1 MRSDPPSHLS
11 AGRARRD
18 ARRVRPATV
27 VDVSDEV
34 SVRVEREGGV
44 LWLRLDHPATRNALS
59 VDDLV
64 ALDAALRDD
73 TRDPAVRCVVLTGSE
88 PGSFCSGLRLGEGMA
103 GDMQS
108 GRAKEAADE
117 LFALLPTLP
126 VPVVAV
132 VDGPA
137 LGAGC
142 ELALRCDLRLASD
155 RASFGIPAARLGI
168 PYTPPSIEF
177 LTRRFGE
184 PVAAWLFYASSRLD
198 AAEALRLGLVHQV
211 VPQRRL
217 RDSANEL
224 TARIAASAPLVLRFF
239 KAAVAAAEGAGDAD
253 AVAAAFLGA
262 TTSDDFAE
270 TLRAIAERRD
280 PDFTGR

>member
-1 MRSDPPSHLS
+1 MRVS
-11 AGRARRD
+11 RD
-18 ARRVRPATV
+18 
-27 VDVSDEV
+27 
-34 SVRVEREGGV
+34 GGV
-44 LWLRLDHPATRNALS
+44 LWLGLDHPRTRNALS

-73 TRDPAVRCVVLTGSE
+73 ARDPAVRCVVITGNE

-108 GRAKEAADE
+108 GRAKQAADE
-117 LFALLPTLP
+117 LFALLPTVA

-132 VDGPA
+132 IDGPA
-137 LGAGC
+137 LGVGC
-142 ELALRCDLRLASD
+142 ELALRCDLRIASD
-155 RASFGIPAARLGI
+155 RAVLGIPAARLGI

-177 LTRRFGE
+177 LTRRFGQ

-198 AAEALRLGLVHQV
+198 AAEALRLGLLHQV
-211 VPQRRL
+211 MPQRRL
-217 RDSANEL
+217 GSAAAEL
-224 TARIAASAPLVLRFF
+224 TSRIATSAPLVLRFF
-239 KAAVAAAEGAGDAD
+239 KAAIAAAEGAGDPG
-253 AVAAAFLGA
+253 AVAAAFLSA

-270 TLRAIAERRD
+270 TLRAIAEHRE

>member
-1 MRSDPPSHLS
+1 MSD
-11 AGRARRD
+11 GG
-18 ARRVRPATV
+18 T
-27 VDVSDEV
+27 
-34 SVRVEREGGV
+34 VRVEREGGV
-44 LWLRLDHPATRNALS
+44 LRLRLDHPATRNALS
-59 VDDLV
+59 VEDLV

-73 TRDPAVRCVVLTGSE
+73 TRDPGVRCVVITGNE

-117 LFALLPTLP
+117 LFALLPTIP

-137 LGAGC
+137 LGVGC
-142 ELALRCDLRLASD
+142 ELALRCDLRIASD
-155 RASFGIPAARLGI
+155 RAVFGIPAARLGI

-177 LTRRFGE
+177 LARRFGQ
-184 PVAAWLFYASSRLD
+184 PAIAWLFYASSRLD
-198 AAEALRLGLVHQV
+198 ATEALRLGLVHQV
-211 VPQRRL
+211 VAQRRL
-217 RDSANEL
+217 RDTAAEL
-224 TARIAASAPLVLRFF
+224 TTRIATSAPLVLRFF
-239 KAAVAAAEGAGDAD
+239 KAAIAAVEGAGDGD
-253 AVAAAFLGA
+253 AVAAAFLSA

>member
-1 MRSDPPSHLS
+1 MRPVTVSGVT
-11 AGRARRD
+11 AGS
-18 ARRVRPATV
+18 T
-27 VDVSDEV
+27 
-34 SVRVEREGGV
+34 VRVERDGGV
-44 LWLRLDHPATRNALS
+44 LWLRLDHPETRNALS

-73 TRDPAVRCVVLTGSE
+73 ARDPAVRCVVLTGHE
-88 PGSFCSGLRLGEGMA
+88 PGSFCSGLRLGQGTA

-117 LFALLPTLP
+117 LFALLPGIA
-126 VPVVAV
+126 VPTVAV

-142 ELALRCDLRLASD
+142 ELALRCDLRIASD
-155 RASFGIPAARLGI
+155 RASLGIPAARLGI

-177 LTRRFGE
+177 LTRRFGQ
-184 PVAAWLFYASSRLD
+184 PAAAWLFYASSRLD
-198 AAEALRLGLVHQV
+198 TKDALAMGLVHQV
-211 VPQRRL
+211 VPSRRL
-217 RDSANEL
+217 RDVANEL
-224 TARIAASAPLVLRFF
+224 TSRIAASAPLVLRFF
-239 KAAVAAAEGAGDAD
+239 KAAVAAAEGSGDGD
-253 AVAAAFLGA
+253 SVAAAYLSA

>member
-1 MRSDPPSHLS
+1 MSGS
-11 AGRARRD
+11 
-18 ARRVRPATV
+18 TV
-27 VDVSDEV
+27 H
-34 SVRVEREGGV
+34 VERDGGV
-44 LWLRLDHPATRNALS
+44 LWLRLDHPPTRNALS
-59 VDDLV
+59 VDDLI

-73 TRDPAVRCVVLTGSE
+73 ARDPEVRCVVLAGQE

-117 LFALLPTLP
+117 LFALLPGIA
-126 VPVVAV
+126 VPTVAV

-168 PYTPPSIEF
+168 PYTPPSLEF
-177 LTRRFGE
+177 LTRRFGQ
-184 PVAAWLFYASSRLD
+184 PAMAWLFYASSRLD
-198 AAEALRLGLVHQV
+198 AGAALRLGLVHEV
-211 VPQRRL
+211 VPSRRL
-217 RDSANEL
+217 RDAANEL
-224 TARIAASAPLVLRFF
+224 ATRIAASAPLVLRFF
-239 KAAVAAAEGAGDAD
+239 KAAIAAAEGSGDAG
-253 AVAAAFLGA
+253 AVAAAYLTA